1 MGDALMNGAV
11 TDGAV
16 PNGPGL
22 DVGAP
27 AVLDPSASTHPTAV
41 LHPGV
46 RVGPGARIG
55 PGCVVGDRCATAT
68 EVGAGVVLGANTVVA
83 AGIRIGVG
91 AEVRPVSYVDRDVP
105 PHAVVGGAP
114 ARIVG
119 YSTTTV
125 TAPAAAV
132 PATVERPTPL
142 SVRGATLLPMRRAV
156 DLRGALVAGELPEQL
171 PFPVARFFMVFDV
184 PGEHLRG
191 EHAHRACHQLLLAA
205 HGSVTVMVDDGV
217 RRETV
222 VLSQPD
228 LGLHIAP
235 GTWGVQ
241 YGYTRDAVLL
251 VLASHAYDPDD
262 YIRDYTDFRDGVDG
276 SAAPGVRS

>member
-1 MGDALMNGAV
+1 MHTAV
-11 TDGAV
+11 ASQCGTSTVDEAV
-16 PNGPGL
+16 GP
-22 DVGAP
+22 AP
-27 AVLDPSASTHPTAV
+27 VVVHPTASTHPTAV

-46 RVGPGARIG
+46 RVGPGAAIG
-55 PGCVVGDRCATAT
+55 PGCVVGGPSHDLT
-68 EVGAGVVLGANTVVA
+68 EVGAEVVVGANTVVA
-83 AGIRIGVG
+83 AGVRLGVG

-125 TAPAAAV
+125 AGPAARV
-132 PATVERPTPL
+132 PSVPDGPVPL
-142 SVRGATLLPMRRAV
+142 SVRGATLRPMRRAV
-156 DLRGALVAGELPEQL
+156 DLRGALVAGELPDQL

-191 EHAHRACHQLLLAA
+191 EHAHRECHQLLLAA
-205 HGSVTVMVDDGV
+205 HGSVTVLVDDGR

-222 VLSQPD
+222 VLSEPD
-228 LGLHIAP
+228 LGLHIEP

-251 VLASHAYDPDD
+251 VLASHPYDPDD
-262 YIRDYTDFRDGVDG
+262 YVRDYTDFQSRLLAQDQ
-276 SAAPGVRS
+276 SAFNG

>member
-1 MGDALMNGAV
+1 M
-11 TDGAV
+11 DGT
-16 PNGPGL
+16 
-22 DVGAP
+22 GAP
-27 AVLDPSASTHPTAV
+27 AVEGSASTHPTAV

-46 RVGPGARIG
+46 EVGAGAAIG
-55 PGCVVGDRCATAT
+55 PGCVVGGPSAAPTR
-68 EVGAGVVLGANTVVA
+68 VGAHAVLGANTVVA
-83 AGIRIGVG
+83 PGVRIGEG

-105 PHAVVGGAP
+105 PHAVVGGTP

-119 YSTTTV
+119 YSTTTAA
-125 TAPAAAV
+125 APAAVV
-132 PATVERPTPL
+132 PAAPERPTAL

-156 DLRGALVAGELPEQL
+156 DLRGALVAGELPDQL
-171 PFPVARFFMVFDV
+171 PFPVARFFLVFDV

-205 HGSVTVMVDDGV
+205 HGSITVLVDDGE

-222 VLSQPD
+222 VLASPD
-228 LGLHIAP
+228 LGLHIEP

-251 VLASHAYDPDD
+251 VLASHPYDPED
-262 YIRDYTDFRDGVDG
+262 YIRDYADFRRAVQP
-276 SAAPGVRS
+276 PGATATR